1 MSFSSNKNKIRSL
14 IFSKKNTFISEKRII
29 KSNSDKNLI
38 NKKNN
43 LSLQF
48 SPDKKE
54 KIKIIWSEGGNEIF
68 LTGNF
73 CNWNKFYLMKKDS
86 KNEYFYFIL
95 NLPKGLHQFKFKVD
109 GQWKNSSLYP
119 KINNQGNVNNYFD
132 NSSSSSNYDNL
143 TMSTVES
150 SVISSNNNKN
160 LKTHVN
166 NNKKLINENIN
177 KSVINFFYS
186 NKNYCNYYPKI
197 NEMREYADIKPCY
210 FQSETYHGVNQN
222 QNKIGNKKYLF
233 LEEKNIFS
241 GNYSYKYIEKKEH
254 VILNHLFQKQKNKK
268 SELINSITIKYRH
281 KNCTILYYK

>member
-1 MSFSSNKNKIRSL
+1 MSPSSNKNRIRTSL
-14 IFSKKNTFISEKRII
+14 IISKIHTFSPEKRNLR
-29 KSNSDKNLI
+29 SYSGKNLK
-38 NKKNN
+38 NKNN
-43 LSLQF
+43 LSLQI
-48 SPDKKE
+48 SPYKKE
-54 KIKIIWSEGGNEIF
+54 KTKIIWSEGGKEIF

-86 KNEYFYFIL
+86 KDEYFYFIL
-95 NLPKGLHQFKFKVD
+95 YLPKGLHQFKFKVD

-119 KINNQGNVNNYFD
+119 TINNQGNVNNYFD
-132 NSSSSSNYDNL
+132 NSSSSNYDNL

-150 SVISSNNNKN
+150 SVISTTCKNTFKINVNINNNKIN
-160 LKTHVN
+160 D
-166 NNKKLINENIN
+166 NNKKNNIN
-177 KSVINFFYS
+177 FSYS

-210 FQSETYHGVNQN
+210 FQSETFHGVNQN

-241 GNYSYKYIEKKEH
+241 GNDSYKDIGRKEH

-268 SELINSITIKYRH
+268 SDLINSITIKYRH
-281 KNCTILYYK
+281 KNCTFLYYK